1 MIGPFKRRQLFVH
14 PVQYWFVVTTL
25 IYFACLL
32 IVLYAVVFLPMVQPL
47 YDSSVSWEQHAQ
59 IASQFLELNERIWP
73 WLIITFLV
81 LLLHSMY
88 FMHRIAGPLYRFSTL
103 FRSIGTGQLH
113 QRARLRKHDY
123 LHREAQAFNSMLDNI
138 ENRIQAINLHAALV
152 TQAYEAVALRVQEQS
167 SGQVHAALHGL
178 EEEIR
183 GFKACLADFDL
194 PAVKPSEQQRL
205 AFPDATSTG
214 PSPTMRAA

>member
-1 MIGPFKRRQLFVH
+1 MIGPFQRRQLFVH

-47 YDSSVSWEQHAQ
+47 YDSSVSWDQHAQ
-59 IASQFLELNERIWP
+59 IATQFLELNERIWP

-123 LHREAQAFNSMLDNI
+123 LHREAQAFNNMLDNF
-138 ENRIQAINLHAALV
+138 ESRIQTINLHAALV
-152 TQAYEAVALRVQEQS
+152 IQAYEAVALRVQDPS
-167 SGQVHAALHGL
+167 SGQVNTALHRL

-183 GFKACLADFDL
+183 GFKVCLADFDL
-194 PAVKPSEQQRL
+194 ATVKPSEQQRF
-205 AFPDATSTG
+205 AFDDETSTE
-214 PSPTMRAA
+214 PSPKMKAA

>member
-1 MIGPFKRRQLFVH
+1 MIGPFQRRQLFVH

-59 IASQFLELNERIWP
+59 IATQFLELNERIWP

-103 FRSIGTGQLH
+103 FRTVGTGRLR

-123 LHREAQAFNSMLDNI
+123 LHREAQAFNSMLDNL
-138 ENRIQAINLHAALV
+138 ENRIEAINLHAALV
-152 TQAYEAVALRVQEQS
+152 THAYEAVALHVQEQS
-167 SGQVHAALHGL
+167 SGQVNASLKKL
-178 EEEIR
+178 DEEIR
-183 GFKACLADFDL
+183 GFKICLADFDL
-194 PAVKPSEQQRL
+194 EAERPPDQQRFTFTDT
-205 AFPDATSTG
+205 ASTAS
-214 PSPTMRAA
+214 SPNMKAA